1 VEVEVVV
8 RVGTCVQVL
17 YPLSNIEQAMAQA
30 EAMNSDSFWAP
41 DHLLGTHHPALWRHS
56 AFRELVADSDGWFD
70 PYCLLAKLSG
80 ATDIPLGLS
89 VTDGTRRKAVD
100 VARSALTLQHM
111 CRGGFNLG
119 VGSGEA
125 ESLVPFGYP
134 FDKPVGR
141 LEEFLAELRHI
152 LDTGEVPQDTCGR
165 LGLPLESAAGKP
177 RIWVAAHGPRMLRLT
192 GQYGDGWLPA
202 WKMTPD
208 EYAKRRAEIA
218 RHAASYGRP
227 VPESGLLAA
236 VVVGESRDQLLE
248 TIESN
253 PESKLLAIWATG
265 EEWERHGL
273 THPAG
278 RESRGLVDVIIHDLD
293 PDELME
299 LTKSIPASLV
309 EGLFYLGNVDE
320 LLGTFEQ
327 FAKAGL
333 EHIVVADSTGSAG
346 GAAAVRERVSDMQR
360 LYAGL
365 ADL

>member
-1 VEVEVVV
+1 M
-8 RVGTCVQVL
+8 RVGSCAQAL
-17 YPLSNIEQAMAQA
+17 YPLSNIERAVEQTV
-30 EAMNSDSFWAP
+30 AMNGESFWAP
-41 DHLLGTHHPALWRHS
+41 DHLLGTHHPALWSKS
-56 AFRELVADSDGWFD
+56 AFRELVRDSDGWFD
-70 PYCLLAKLSG
+70 PYCLLARLSNT
-80 ATDIPLGLS
+80 AEIPLGLC

-111 CRGGFNLG
+111 CKGGFNLG

-141 LEEFLAELRHI
+141 LEEFLEELRHI
-152 LDTGEVPQDTCGR
+152 LDTGEVLQDTCGR
-165 LGLPLESAAGKP
+165 VGLPLESAAGKP
-177 RIWVAAHGPRMLRLT
+177 RIWVAAHGPRMLRLA

-202 WKMTPD
+202 WKMTPE
-208 EYAKRRAEIA
+208 EYGKKRMEMAT
-218 RHAASYGRP
+218 HAAARGRP
-227 VPESGLLAA
+227 APESGMLAA
-236 VVVGESRDQLLE
+236 VCLGESRDQLLE
-248 TIESN
+248 KMESI
-253 PESKLLAIWATG
+253 PETKLLAIWAPG

-273 THPAG
+273 VHPAG
-278 RESRGLVDVIIHDLD
+278 RESRGLVDVIIHDMD

-299 LTKSIPASLV
+299 LTEKIPASLV

-346 GAAAVRERVSDMQR
+346 GAAAVQESAEDMKR
-360 LYAGL
+360 LYEGL